1 MIVILSKQSELYK
14 HLYFLP
20 QDMVEKGLTFSQTR
34 QHSFFSGR
42 VLLQKSLA
50 FFYNINNLPKLVF
63 EKNGRPSWENKNLP
77 FFNLSHSGKMVALA
91 LGDNKLGLDIEESKK
106 RPETLWRRVLSEKEL
121 SFVKKSNNPH
131 ETFTFLWTLR
141 EALLKSSGRGLGGL
155 SNLSFDLAKNKA
167 FYEKLDKGNIFSW
180 RFNLDSSLIF
190 ISLCICAENQD
201 IKIYSYDNQ
210 KFKLISLDLLHK
222 FSLNK

>member
-1 MIVILSKQSELYK
+1 MDTKGSSFKKVVVAALVVYQILL
-14 HLYFLP
+14 
-20 QDMVEKGLTFSQTR
+20 
-34 QHSFFSGR
+34 
-42 VLLQKSLA
+42 
-50 FFYNINNLPKLVF
+50 
-63 EKNGRPSWENKNLP
+63 
-77 FFNLSHSGKMVALA
+77 
-91 LGDNKLGLDIEESKK
+91 
-106 RPETLWRRVLSEKEL
+106 
-121 SFVKKSNNPH
+121 
-131 ETFTFLWTLR
+131 
-141 EALLKSSGRGLGGL
+141 
-155 SNLSFDLAKNKA
+155 FDLAKNKA